1 MYYLNSPK
9 SNNSKS
15 TCTQEHNMM
24 RMACPP
30 KTKEEEKSQDS
41 EDVHKDIICNGC
53 RGEVPGI
60 RYKCSTCKD
69 YDLCATCEE
78 KRFHQVRLIFWFIRF
93 YVPNITIKR

>member
-1 MYYLNSPK
+1 
-9 SNNSKS
+9 
-15 TCTQEHNMM
+15 MM

-30 KTKEEEKSQDS
+30 KTKKEDEKSQDS

-53 RGEVPGI
+53 CGGVPGI
-60 RYKCSTCKD
+60 RYKCSMCKD

-78 KRFHQVRLIFWFIRF
+78 KGFHQVGLIFRFRHF